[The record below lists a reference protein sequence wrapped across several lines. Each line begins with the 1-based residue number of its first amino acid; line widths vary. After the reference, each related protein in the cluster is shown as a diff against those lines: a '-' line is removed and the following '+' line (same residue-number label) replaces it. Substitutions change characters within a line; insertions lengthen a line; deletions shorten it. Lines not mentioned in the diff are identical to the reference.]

1 MSTKLTPAE
10 RLDRVLDAVYQ
21 CFVRHGVRKTTMDDI
36 AEVAGMSRPAMYQY
50 VRNKDDAFRRLAARL
65 YDTALADA
73 GRAAV
78 EPGTLTQRLG
88 RILAVRLELTERV
101 FRDSP
106 HAAELVGEASRVAA
120 DLDRSFTAGLA
131 DLLTATIT
139 EAASQADLRLA
150 GGTAREVA
158 ELVLALARGLA
169 ADPTDPDRQ
178 HERLRNGVALL
189 VAGLAATATPTS
201 VILGE

>member
-1 MSTKLTPAE
+1 MSTRLSPAE

-50 VRNKDDAFRRLAARL
+50 VRNKEDAFRRLAARL
-65 YDTALADA
+65 YDDALAGA
-73 GRAAV
+73 ARAAA

-88 RILAVRLELTERV
+88 RILAARLELAQRV

-106 HAAELVGEASRVAA
+106 HAAELVGEASRVAG
-120 DLDRSFTAGLA
+120 DLDRAFTASLT
-131 DLLTATIT
+131 DLLTETID
-139 EAASQADLRLA
+139 EAASEADLRLA

-169 ADPTDPDRQ
+169 ADPDDPDRAR
-178 HERLRNGVALL
+178 ERLRNGVALL
-189 VAGLAATATPTS
+189 VAGLAATTAP
-201 VILGE
+201 EA